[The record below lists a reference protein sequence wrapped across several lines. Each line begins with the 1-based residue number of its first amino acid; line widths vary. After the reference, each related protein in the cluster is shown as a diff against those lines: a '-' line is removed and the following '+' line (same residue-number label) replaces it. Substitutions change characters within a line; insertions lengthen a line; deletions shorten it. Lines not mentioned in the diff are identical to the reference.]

1 MKNTR
6 ILNILGGALL
16 LGALPIIQPAQ
27 AEIQWLD
34 NIVAVAGKQVITQTE
49 LNQERRMVE
58 HQLRSRKT
66 QVPPNSALDRQVMER
81 LIVKKLQ
88 LQAATRV
95 GIRIDDETL
104 ERAVAKIADENGMG
118 MSDFRRAIRDEGLG
132 YSEFR
137 NNIRDELAI
146 NSLRERQIKK
156 RVNITEQEI
165 DDFIEANVGAAANT
179 EYSLSHIL
187 VSIPGAASPEQI
199 EKSKAEI
206 SKIRARALEGADFS
220 QLAITHSDGQKALEG
235 GNLGWRKTA
244 ELPSIFSA
252 EVKKLKTGEISNP
265 IRSPS
270 GFHLVKLNDSKGS
283 AAGPKTTESKA
294 RHILIKGDDA
304 QKTLKRLRAKIKAG
318 EDFATLA
325 KQHSADV
332 GSGKQGGDLGWTFPG
347 TFVPEFEATLEQ
359 LKVGEI
365 SQPFASQFGW
375 HILQLMDQRTA
386 TIPQEMLRQRA
397 KQLLSQQKQEEELQ
411 LWLRRLRDEA
421 FVEYRLPGMDPAD
434 ES

>member
-1 MKNTR
+1 
-6 ILNILGGALL
+6 
-16 LGALPIIQPAQ
+16 
-27 AEIQWLD
+27 
-34 NIVAVAGKQVITQTE
+34 
-49 LNQERRMVE
+49 MVE

-66 QVPPNSALDRQVMER
+66 QVPPKSALDRQVMER

-132 YSEFR
+132 FSEFR
-137 NNIRDELAI
+137 NNIRDELTI
-146 NSLRERQIKK
+146 SSLRERQIQK

-165 DDFIEANVGAAANT
+165 DDLIEANVGATANT
-179 EYSLSHIL
+179 EYLLSHIL
-187 VSIPGAASPEQI
+187 ISIPGAASPEQI
-199 EKSKAEI
+199 EKAKAEVN
-206 SKIRARALEGADFS
+206 KIRERGLEGADFS

-270 GFHLVKLNDSKGS
+270 GFHLVKLNDSKGGS
-283 AAGPKTTESKA
+283 SGPQTTESKA
-294 RHILIKGDDA
+294 RHILVKGDDA
-304 QKTLKRLRAKIKAG
+304 KKTLTRLRAKIDAG

-325 KQHSADV
+325 KQHSADA

-375 HILQLMDQRTA
+375 HIIELMDQRTA
-386 TIPQEMLRQRA
+386 TVPQKILRQRA